1 MDHAPQPLAR
11 SGDDDDRELV
21 ERARAGD
28 EGAFAQLV
36 TRYEGRVY
44 NLALRYCGDVH
55 EAGDLAQE
63 AFLRVY
69 RGLSG
74 FRGTARFSTWLYRI
88 VINVCRDWERKRRR
102 RPTVAWPTVDDGDRP
117 KDLPDPAPG
126 PEEVSAD
133 NELRR
138 RVVQEI
144 AQLPQEYRQAVLLRD
159 VQDLSYGEIAHIL
172 QVSVGTVKS
181 RIHRGRAALRDRL
194 AAAGLL
200 PPGSGAGRGEDDGP

>member
-1 MDHAPQPLAR
+1 MDHAPQPLPGN
-11 SGDDDDRELV
+11 GDAGDLELV
-21 ERARAGD
+21 EQARAGD
-28 EGAFAQLV
+28 EWAFAQLV

-44 NLALRYCGDVH
+44 NLALRYCGDAH

-74 FRGTARFSTWLYRI
+74 FRGSARFSTWLYRI
-88 VINVCRDWERKRRR
+88 VINVCRDWDRKRRR
-102 RPTVAWPTVDDGDRP
+102 RPTAPWPTVDDGDRP
-117 KDLPDPAPG
+117 RDLPDPAPG
-126 PEEVSAD
+126 PEEVSAG

-138 RVVQEI
+138 RLVEEI
-144 AQLPQEYRQAVLLRD
+144 AQLPPDYRQAVLLRD
-159 VQDLSYGEIAHIL
+159 LQDLSYSEIAAIL

-194 AAAGLL
+194 AAANLL
-200 PPGSGAGRGEDDGP
+200 PPGSRAGRGEAQAP